1 MNTNRRIRPIW
12 GIAVVAGLV
21 MGVAAHKAGILAAAW
36 IALMTAVFVGLILGG
51 LYQAIR
57 DETRKRVPQAE
68 AHQGIDSSDAGAE
81 KSPSGSPR
89 TTIPLQQRLHSQALA
104 VLHGDSA
111 ALERLME
118 WERLRHPGAT
128 ELEILG
134 FVIASLDHDRRGFQ
148 SKMGRR
154 S

>member
-1 MNTNRRIRPIW
+1 MKRIRRIQPIW

-21 MGVAAHKAGILAAAW
+21 MGVAARKAGILAAAW
-36 IALMTAVFVGLILGG
+36 IALMTAVFIGLILGG

-57 DETRKRVPQAE
+57 DGTRNRVPQAQ
-68 AHQGIDSSDAGAE
+68 AHQGTDRSDAGAE
-81 KSPSGSPR
+81 KSHSGSPR
-89 TTIPLQQRLHSQALA
+89 TAIPLQQRLHSQALA
-104 VLHGDSA
+104 VLHGDYA

-118 WERLRHPGAT
+118 WERLHHPGAT
-128 ELEILG
+128 ELEILR

-154 S
+154 E